1 MNILFF
7 ADSDDMSLNNYLFN
21 FIKSRTNFSI
31 METVQTIESLKKRLH
46 RLPKGIDIAVLTARD
61 REQLKELVSMKEF
74 LDGISIILILPDQD
88 RETIAHATK
97 IYPSFISS
105 IDSDFSLVS
114 DVLGNM
120 LNQKE
125 KRYAAQRI

>member
-7 ADSDDMSLNNYLFN
+7 ADSGDNSLSDCLSN
-21 FIKSRTNFSI
+21 FIKSRTSFSI
-31 METVQTIESLKKRLH
+31 IETVQTIDCLKKRLH
-46 RLPKGIDIAVLTARD
+46 RLPKGIDIAILTARD
-61 REQLKELVSMKEF
+61 REQLKTLVSLKEF

-88 RETIAHATK
+88 RETISQATK
-97 IYPSFISS
+97 LYPSFISS
-105 IDSDFSLVS
+105 IDCDFSLVS

-120 LNQKE
+120 LSQKE